1 MDLLLLSFFAL
12 LVSASL
18 VIHLRRFRSVYGL
31 NTGKVTAEAFSWID
45 AVFAS
50 LLVLFIVTQSLSSIA
65 VPRQHSQFQSNTGL
79 LVIAVLTQWVV
90 ILGPILISLRIR
102 GARIAT
108 LFGFDRLEVQKAVVL
123 GVALL
128 ISALPII
135 FASNALVSAWLKTN
149 QQTDAQEI
157 IQIFE
162 GANSPAQRI
171 PIILLAVVGAPLA
184 EELVFRGYLY
194 GVLKKYFGALA
205 SMVFTAVLFALIH
218 AHIPSL
224 LPLFLLAC
232 VFTIAYES
240 SGCLLV
246 PMTMHATFNAVN
258 LLGVL
263 FFSP

>member
-1 MDLLLLSFFAL
+1 MDFLLLSLVAL
-12 LVSASL
+12 LVSVSL
-18 VIHLRRFRSVYGL
+18 VFHLRRFRSVYSL
-31 NTGKVTAEAFSWID
+31 NAGKVSAEPFSWID

-50 LLVLFIVTQSLSSIA
+50 LLVLFIVTQSLSNLA
-65 VPRQHSQFQSNTGL
+65 VPRQHSQFQANTGL
-79 LVIAVLTQWVV
+79 LVIAVLTQWVI
-90 ILGPILISLRIR
+90 ILGPILISLRMR
-102 GARIAT
+102 GARIAA
-108 LFGFDRLEVQKAVVL
+108 LFGFDRLEVQKAVGL
-123 GVALL
+123 GIALL
-128 ISALPII
+128 VSALPII
-135 FASNALVSAWLKTN
+135 FASSALVSAWLKTN
-149 QQTDAQEI
+149 QQSDAQEI

-162 GANSPAQRI
+162 SANSPVQRI
-171 PIILLAVVGAPLA
+171 PIIVLAVVGAPLA

>member
-1 MDLLLLSFFAL
+1 MDLLVLLILAL
-12 LVSASL
+12 LVSFSL
-18 VIHLRRFRSVYGL
+18 VIHWRRFRSVYGL
-31 NTGKVTAEAFSWID
+31 KAGKVTAEMFSWID
-45 AVFAS
+45 AIFAS
-50 LLVLFIVTQSLSSIA
+50 FLVLFIVTQSFSNFA
-65 VPRQHSQFQSNTGL
+65 VPRQHSRLEANTGL
-79 LVIAVLTQWVV
+79 LVVAVLTQWLV
-90 ILGPILISLRIR
+90 ILGPILISLRVR
-102 GARIAT
+102 GARIAAV
-108 LFGFDRLEVQKAVVL
+108 FGFDRVEVRKAIGWGVV
-123 GVALL
+123 LL

-135 FASNALVSAWLKTN
+135 YASSALVSAWLKTN
-149 QQTDAQEI
+149 PQSDPQEI

-162 GANSPAQRI
+162 STHSPASRI

-205 SMVFTAVLFALIH
+205 SMVFTAVLFALVH

-232 VFTIAYES
+232 VFTVAYES
-240 SGCLLV
+240 SGSLLV
-246 PMTMHATFNAVN
+246 PMTMHASFNAVN

>member
-1 MDLLLLSFFAL
+1 MDLLVLLLLAL
-12 LVSASL
+12 LVSFSL

-31 NTGKVTAEAFSWID
+31 KAGKVTVERFSWID
-45 AVFAS
+45 AIFAS
-50 LLVLFIVTQSLSSIA
+50 FLILFIVTQSFSNFA
-65 VPRQHSQFQSNTGL
+65 VPRQHSRLEANTGL
-79 LVIAVLTQWVV
+79 LVVAVLTQWLV
-90 ILGPILISLRIR
+90 ILGPILISLQVRGGRI
-102 GARIAT
+102 GAV
-108 LFGFDRLEVQKAVVL
+108 FGFDRLAVGKAI
-123 GVALL
+123 GWGIALL

-135 FASNALVSAWLKTN
+135 FASSALVSAWLKTN
-149 QQTDAQEI
+149 SQNDPQEI

-162 GANSPAQRI
+162 SANSPAQRV

-205 SMVFTAVLFALIH
+205 SMVFTAILFALVH

-240 SGCLLV
+240 SGSLLV